1 MSSTNLLDNENS
13 SCYTRHMRVA
23 LDTQRFKQ
31 LCKQNKK
38 PHRLIAEALGVNPK
52 SVLAWQWD
60 EYPLLS
66 RMCTALGCHPFNL
79 LDIDDNGTLYIVRE
93 KVEQEME
100 EVGIKLGPLAEIC
113 GVHRTTLWRSLDF
126 RFVRLSALARVLEV
140 SPIYLLAITD
150 EEPL

>member
-1 MSSTNLLDNENS
+1 
-13 SCYTRHMRVA
+13 MRVA

-38 PHRLIAEALGVNPK
+38 PHRAIAEALGVNPK

-66 RMCTALGCHPFNL
+66 RLCTALECHPLNI
-79 LDIDDNGTLYIVRE
+79 LDIDEDGVLYVVRE
-93 KVEQEME
+93 RVTQEME
-100 EVGIKLGPLAEIC
+100 EVGVNLGALAVVC

-126 RFVRLSALARVLEV
+126 KFTRLSALAKVLEV